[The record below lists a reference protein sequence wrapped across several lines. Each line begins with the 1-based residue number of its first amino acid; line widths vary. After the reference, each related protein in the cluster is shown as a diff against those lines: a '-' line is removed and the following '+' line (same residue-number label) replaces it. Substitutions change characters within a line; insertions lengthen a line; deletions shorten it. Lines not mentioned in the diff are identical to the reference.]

1 MIREVETGHPFGRGR
16 AFRDDERE
24 LQALVSDEVDALGR
38 RYQHVSVSG
47 RGKLPTH
54 RAAARFVHALR
65 AKGYVDHEPRT
76 EYTSQINPYVR
87 HFVPSR
93 LLHRPSDV

>member
-1 MIREVETGHPFGRGR
+1 VIREIPTQHPFGRGR
-16 AFRDDERE
+16 AFRDDERQ
-24 LQALVSDEVDALGR
+24 LQALVSDEVDARGR

-54 RAAARFVHALR
+54 RAAARFVDALR
-65 AKGYVDHEPRT
+65 AKGYVDHEPRA
-76 EYTSQINPYVR
+76 EHPSQINPHVR

-93 LLHRPSDV
+93 LLRS